1 MICKVRIHTALGFY
15 FNYHQSQFVKST
27 PQQKEYAM
35 SNTNNDLNPE
45 NLSYDELVNAI
56 FDGQI
61 KLDTPE
67 KFAEIWNMIAR
78 HYREELAERQKEMQ
92 ENAPNIPTKVID
104 FDVEPT
110 VMSDEVWA
118 NKLLEL
124 IATLPTEKQTAWQQ
138 LSVFARTC
146 DKPKPTDK
154 WLKQAKPLLEN
165 VGLENFNEFLVQ
177 SLKEIG
183 KAKTKEPVA
192 DNYGWLFPSEVRDE
206 YTKTELEEDQDKYL
220 NYDTFFKYHLWGAW
234 RDVNQFNP
242 YNALTLKGFLW
253 CILISDPT
261 GDHLAHTVAKVA
273 DASLKKVAG
282 IGVKEIKLANTSV
295 YVLSQ
300 MTNQSALSALVFL
313 DTTVTFKTTLAQI
326 KKALNTVA
334 ERLNLSFDDLLEI
347 GIPTFGLQNVGERI
361 EQWGETTVSIH
372 IDDTGSKL
380 SFSKNGKALKS
391 APADVKNHFADELK
405 QFKAFIKDIDKNIT
419 ALSTRL
425 DNLMISEKSWQG
437 DIWQERYLNHPL
449 TGTVARRLIWVI
461 DGIPAFFDDNK
472 MRDIDDKAVQIK
484 SDSIIQL
491 FHPID
496 FKVETVLSWR
506 EKLFAKNIKQPF
518 KQAWREVYIL
528 TDAERKT
535 HHYSNRFAGHIL
547 KQHQLNQLAK
557 LRGWEAILRISA
569 DADFPAPHRN
579 LEEYGLR
586 SEYWV
591 HNIGDEYGVD
601 TTEAGA
607 YLRVST
613 DQLRFYP
620 IESSVNSS
628 HVNHGHFSSRWGKDA
643 DNGLPLDSIPPK
655 VLSEIM
661 RDVDLFVGVASIGND
676 PTWADGGASGAFRDY
691 WQSYGFGDLS
701 QTAKSRAEYLQL
713 IIPRLKIANKLS
725 LDGKFLMVQGKVRTY
740 KIHLGSSNILMLP
753 NDQYLCIIPSNKKGD
768 EVNLDFSGDRVF
780 SLILSKAMLLV
791 NDDKITDEVILRQI
805 HHKSQH

>member
-1 MICKVRIHTALGFY
+1 MEKLA
-15 FNYHQSQFVKST
+15 
-27 PQQKEYAM
+27 
-35 SNTNNDLNPE
+35 PE
-45 NLSYDELVNAI
+45 L
-56 FDGQI
+56 
-61 KLDTPE
+61 
-67 KFAEIWNMIAR
+67 
-78 HYREELAERQKEMQ
+78 
-92 ENAPNIPTKVID
+92 
-104 FDVEPT
+104 EPI
-110 VMSDEVWA
+110 VMSGEAWTD
-118 NKLLEL
+118 KLLEL
-124 IATLPTEKQTAWQQ
+124 IETLPTEKQTAWQQ

-146 DKPKPTDK
+146 DKPKPTGK
-154 WLKQAKPLLEN
+154 WLKEAKPLLEI

-177 SLKEIG
+177 SLKEISKPATRKYYKDEYGYATIEQLADENGEPMDLDELPELRKELSWYG
-183 KAKTKEPVA
+183 KAWG
-192 DNYGWLFPSEVRDE
+192 NYRIWCLGSSE
-206 YTKTELEEDQDKYL
+206 
-220 NYDTFFKYHLWGAW
+220 
-234 RDVNQFNP
+234 QFNP

-261 GDHLAHTVAKVA
+261 GDDLAHTVAKVA

-313 DTTVTFKTTLAQI
+313 DSTVTFKTTLAQI

-361 EQWGETTVSIH
+361 EQWGETTVTIH
-372 IDDTGSKL
+372 IDDTGSVLK
-380 SFSKNGKALKS
+380 FSKNGKNLKS
-391 APADVKNHFADELK
+391 APTDVKTNFADELK
-405 QFKAFIKDIDKNIT
+405 QFKAFIKDIDKNIS
-419 ALSTRL
+419 AINTRL
-425 DNLMISEKSWQG
+425 DNLMISKKSWTG

-449 TGTVARRLIWVI
+449 TGTVARRLVWVI
-461 DGIPAFFDDNK
+461 DGVPAFFNEGQ
-472 MRDIDDKAVQIK
+472 MCDIDDKVAKIK
-484 SDSIIQL
+484 SDSVIKL

-496 FKVETVLSWR
+496 FEVEMVLNWR

-518 KQAWREVYIL
+518 KQVWREVYIL

-579 LEEYGLR
+579 LTEYGLR

-620 IESSVNSS
+620 IDSPVNSS
-628 HVNHGHFSSRWGKDA
+628 HVSHGHFSSRWGKDA
-643 DNGLPLDSIPPK
+643 DNGLPLESIAPK

-701 QTAKSRAEYLQL
+701 QTAKSRAEYLKL
-713 IIPRLKIANKLS
+713 IIPRLNIADKLS
-725 LDGKFLMVQGKVRTY
+725 IDGKFLIVQGKVRTY

-753 NDQYLCIIPSNKKGD
+753 NDQYLCIIPSNKKSD

-791 NDDKITDEVILRQI
+791 NDDKIKDEVILKQI
-805 HHKSQH
+805 HHK